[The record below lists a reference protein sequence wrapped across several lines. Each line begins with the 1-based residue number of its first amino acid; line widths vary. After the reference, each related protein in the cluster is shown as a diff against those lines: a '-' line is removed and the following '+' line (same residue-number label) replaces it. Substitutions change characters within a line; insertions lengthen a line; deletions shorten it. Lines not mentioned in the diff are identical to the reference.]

1 MPVSDGFKQFVR
13 DLLADFGP
21 ISIRNMFGGA
31 GVYANGVM
39 FAILANDTFYLKADE
54 TSARAFAD
62 EGMQPF
68 SYRPQGREP
77 IAMSY
82 WEVPPRLLE
91 EPQELASWARE
102 AHRIACASKSKPLR
116 RKRSQ

>member
-1 MPVSDGFKQFVR
+1 M
-13 DLLADFGP
+13 DLLVDFGP
-21 ISIRNMFGGA
+21 VTIRNMFGGA
-31 GVYANGVM
+31 GVYADGVM
-39 FAILANDTFYLKADE
+39 FAILANDAFYLKADE
-54 TSARAFAD
+54 TSARAFVS

-68 SYRPQGREP
+68 SYRPEGRDP

-102 AHRIACASKSKPLR
+102 AHRIACAAKSKAP
-116 RKRSQ
+116 RKRRRC